1 MGTVIWQKKLSQASI
16 DFTSHRKSVISEL
29 VDGRDS
35 AVRLQTL
42 LKESRNHESTVLARD
57 IAEKILRS
65 FTESIYML
73 SSIEWEESCDDGGSE
88 ESGAGQKRSG
98 SGLKLGRGCYKR
110 R

>member
-1 MGTVIWQKKLSQASI
+1 METLTWQKKLSQASI
-16 DFTSHRKSVISEL
+16 DFTSPRKTIISEL

-42 LKESRNHESTVLARD
+42 LKESRNHVSAAL
-57 IAEKILRS
+57 AEKILRS
-65 FTESIYML
+65 FTDSIYML
-73 SSIEWEESCDDGGSE
+73 SSIEWPAEFCDDGGSE

-98 SGLKLGRGCYKR
+98 SGLKRRRGCYKR